1 MTAFVLITGG
11 YIAFAL
17 PSFFLFYSLLAV
29 PPFVGLLLRDK
40 ESAGVFNKVEDA
52 GIVKPD
58 GQKGIE
64 SCNDNGRHEFKLRQ
78 RKHRKQKTDANN
90 ADVSELP

>member
-29 PPFVGLLLRDK
+29 PPFVGLLLAKEESGGIADK
-40 ESAGVFNKVEDA
+40 IKDA
-52 GIVKPD
+52 HILEAD
-58 GQKGIE
+58 G
-64 SCNDNGRHEFKLRQ
+64 
-78 RKHRKQKTDANN
+78 
-90 ADVSELP
+90 